1 MPTNGEKPR
10 CHATNKQGEP
20 CAAAPLTGKNYCG
33 AHDPEL
39 PESSRFGSVA
49 QAKEAAKLG
58 GRPRNPRPTE
68 RLQQIVEEN
77 LHVFLRPH
85 LLTLGLEINADGS
98 ISPTN
103 GGMGARMFGES
114 KDGEIVASEYEDLG
128 AQIEAVEKVFNR
140 VYGRPKQVSEVSGP
154 DGGPVTT
161 ALVTDPKLS
170 EEALD
175 LLARASS
182 PSEE

>member
-1 MPTNGEKPR
+1 MTAKRACNGTTVK
-10 CHATNKQGEP
+10 GEP
-20 CAAAPLTGKNYCG
+20 CDAPPLKDKDWCR
-33 AHDPEL
+33 AHDPETPASL
-39 PESSRFGSVA
+39 RFGSPA
-49 QAKEAAKLG
+49 QAREAGLKG